1 MRILVQ
7 FVGQAV
13 GLVLLRRRLGT
24 ASLPFKMP
32 LYPLPVILAITVWLL
47 VFWSTGK
54 VFMLSGLVVIVLGAG
69 VFLLWSRR
77 LQRWPFER

>member
-1 MRILVQ
+1 MFDI
-7 FVGQAV
+7 
-13 GLVLLRRRLGT
+13 T
-24 ASLPFKMP
+24 FKMP
-32 LYPLPVILAITVWLL
+32 LYPLPVILAIAVWLL

-54 VFMLSGLVVIVLGAG
+54 VFMLSGLVVIVLGVG